1 MNLSDKRLPH
11 GIHITETDSVSASGI
26 VAIPHSDAPLSSPKP
41 WGYLMLHNQKVEVFK
56 RQMEAY
62 NLAHPDD
69 TIPCFVHYSYKYSP
83 KSSGHGVKRK
93 LLPSVS
99 GLVFLQGDTNALQ
112 KFLKTHH
119 PLYHLVKD
127 CSTDRPASIADATM
141 RPFMEVVATHPENV
155 TFLRDPFV
163 KFAKDHVRLRILT
176 GLFKG
181 LEGYIVRVNR
191 DRQLVMEIGGYAVAI
206 RGVHNED
213 FAVAE

>member
-1 MNLSDKRLPH
+1 
-11 GIHITETDSVSASGI
+11 
-26 VAIPHSDAPLSSPKP
+26 
-41 WGYLMLHNQKVEVFK
+41 MLHNQKVEGFK

-69 TIPCFVHYSYKYSP
+69 TIPCFIHYSYKYTP
-83 KSSGHGVKRK
+83 KSSGHGVKRQ

-99 GLVFLQGDTNALQ
+99 GLVFLQGDTPRLQ
-112 KFLKTHH
+112 MFLKQHH
-119 PLYHLVKD
+119 PIYHLVKD
-127 CSTDRPASIADATM
+127 CSTDRPATIADAMM
-141 RPFMEVVATHPENV
+141 RPFMEVVSTHPENV

-213 FAVAE
+213 FAVVE